1 MSSIVVLW
9 RTIWPDG
16 GAADNWME
24 STPIMSRGWLP
35 RARPA
40 FWFAAGNEADVA
52 TVTGRD

>member
-24 STPIMSRGWLP
+24 STPIA
-35 RARPA
+35 AR
-40 FWFAAGNEADVA
+40 NEADAA
-52 TVTGRD
+52 TVAGRD